1 MNKKSTQKG
10 KQFSLLRFFLL
21 LFLINISFA
30 SLQAKSIFYLSSN
43 NTFTSNQSQTIPL
56 QEAIDNLAKIYD
68 VSIIYDVEQ
77 LEKAKIKDWKTSKK
91 SIEVDLKDLLK
102 NFDLSYQKLNDRTFV
117 IKKNK
122 KNNSLKKK
130 NSSTSVAPPK
140 PVLKMLDA
148 KGFIL
153 DNETREPLIGVNIF
167 VENSGE
173 GTVTELDGSFTIR
186 AEEGSLLTISYLG
199 YLTQEI
205 KIKKA
210 NLGTILLSTN
220 SSQLD
225 EVVVVG
231 YGTQRRSDLTGALS
245 SVSEKELK
253 ALPSTGLDQALQGRA
268 AGVYVTQ
275 NSGAP
280 GGGVSIRIRGIG
292 STLTAEPLY
301 VIDGIPVVNDNQA
314 SSSNFSE
321 LDGGGQNSN
330 ALNTINPSD
339 IESIEILKD
348 ASATAI
354 YGARA
359 ANGVVLITTKR
370 GAKGT
375 SNLAFETYY
384 GVQELSKKIP
394 VLNLREYA
402 EYYNDVGWEGIE
414 EFQNPELLGEGTD
427 WQDAVFRQA
436 QMQNY
441 QLTASGGTEKT
452 RYALSGSY
460 HSKEGIVVGSDF
472 NRISGKINLDHSIS
486 DRVRIGN
493 SFLLS
498 RTKENITF
506 NDNSSG
512 VVYTALL
519 MVPNAPVRNS
529 DGSFAGPQEEI
540 TLSFDNPVARAL
552 ETNDV
557 NRKTRVL
564 SNIYLEADLF
574 SFLKYRTE
582 FGTDLI
588 YSDHSTFFPSFERGN
603 FFGKSGIRKNNSSSR
618 FWINKHLL
626 TFNKKFADKHNLT
639 VLAGFEA
646 QTGGYDWL
654 YASRDNLPTND
665 LQQINLG
672 DIGQQQTGGG
682 AGHWALLSYFGR
694 FNYGFDD
701 KYLLTGTLRVDG
713 SSRFSPNN
721 RYGVFP
727 SAAFA
732 WRLSNEEFIKNIEAI
747 DNFKLRVG
755 VGEVGNQEIGLY
767 SYLAN
772 LRNTNVV
779 FGDQLVTGFV
789 PDNISN
795 PDVRWES
802 SFQTNVGI
810 DLGLFNNRLE
820 LIMDYYVK
828 KADGM
833 LLPALIPLT
842 SGSLNAPFVNIG
854 EIENRGLEVSLNTVN
869 TTGQLKWNSGINFS
883 INRNEVINLGDN
895 GNLVGIIQR
904 IPVTRT
910 EEGKSISQF
919 YGYVMEGIFQDQAEV
934 TESPFQ
940 SDGTRAGDIKFA
952 DLNDDGII
960 NDEDQTFIGNPLPD
974 FTLNFSNEFNFKG
987 FDLNIFIQ
995 GVYGNEILNLMRRD
1009 IEGLAGLNNQSSVV
1023 KDRFTN
1029 LDGGTTV
1036 PRPTGSDPNANR
1048 RVSSR
1053 FIEDGSFIRIKNIT
1067 LGYNFPK
1074 TWLGRAGFSNLRLYA
1089 STQNLYTFTN
1099 YSGYDP
1105 EVGSYN
1111 QNPLINGVE
1120 NGRYPISRS
1129 YTFGINA
1136 NF

>member
-1 MNKKSTQKG
+1 
-10 KQFSLLRFFLL
+10 
-21 LFLINISFA
+21 
-30 SLQAKSIFYLSSN
+30 
-43 NTFTSNQSQTIPL
+43 
-56 QEAIDNLAKIYD
+56 
-68 VSIIYDVEQ
+68 
-77 LEKAKIKDWKTSKK
+77 
-91 SIEVDLKDLLK
+91 
-102 NFDLSYQKLNDRTFV
+102 V
-117 IKKNK
+117 I
-122 KNNSLKKK
+122 
-130 NSSTSVAPPK
+130 
-140 PVLKMLDA
+140 
-148 KGFIL
+148 
-153 DNETREPLIGVNIF
+153 
-167 VENSGE
+167 
-173 GTVTELDGSFTIR
+173 
-186 AEEGSLLTISYLG
+186 
-199 YLTQEI
+199 
-205 KIKKA
+205 
-210 NLGTILLSTN
+210 
-220 SSQLD
+220 
-225 EVVVVG
+225 
-231 YGTQRRSDLTGALS
+231 
-245 SVSEKELK
+245 
-253 ALPSTGLDQALQGRA
+253 
-268 AGVYVTQ
+268 
-275 NSGAP
+275 
-280 GGGVSIRIRGIG
+280 
-292 STLTAEPLY
+292 
-301 VIDGIPVVNDNQA
+301 
-314 SSSNFSE
+314 
-321 LDGGGQNSN
+321 
-330 ALNTINPSD
+330 
-339 IESIEILKD
+339 
-348 ASATAI
+348 
-354 YGARA
+354 
-359 ANGVVLITTKR
+359 
-370 GAKGT
+370 
-375 SNLAFETYY
+375 
-384 GVQELSKKIP
+384 
-394 VLNLREYA
+394 
-402 EYYNDVGWEGIE
+402 WEGIE

-427 WQDAVFRQA
+427 WQDAVFRKA

-441 QLTASGGTEKT
+441 QLTASGGTDKT

-460 HSKEGIVVGSDF
+460 HTKEGIVVGSDF

-519 MVPNAPVRNS
+519 MVPNAPVRNA

-564 SNIYLEADLF
+564 SNLYLEVDLF
-574 SFLKYRTE
+574 STLKYRTE

-603 FFGKSGIRKNNSSSR
+603 FFGKSGIRKNSSSSR

-639 VLAGFEA
+639 ALAGFEA
-646 QTGGYDWL
+646 QTGGFDWL
-654 YASRDNLPTND
+654 SASRDNLPTND

-694 FNYGFDD
+694 FNYGFSE

-721 RYGVFP
+721 RYGFFP
-727 SAAFA
+727 SAALA

-779 FGDQLVTGFV
+779 FGDQLITGFV
-789 PDNISN
+789 PDNIAN
-795 PDVRWES
+795 PNVRWES

-854 EIENRGLEVSLNTVN
+854 EIENRGLEISLNTVN
-869 TTGQLKWNSGINFS
+869 TTGQLKWNTGINFS

-919 YGYVMEGIFQDQAEV
+919 YGYVMEGIFQNQAEV
-934 TESPFQ
+934 VESPFQ
-940 SDGTRAGDIKFA
+940 SDGTRAGDVKFK
-952 DLNDDGII
+952 DLNNDGVID
-960 NDEDQTFIGNPLPD
+960 DEDQTFIGNPLPD
-974 FTLNFSNEFNFKG
+974 FTMNLSNEFNYKG

-995 GVYGNEILNLMRRD
+995 GVYGNEILNIMRRD

-1023 KDRFTN
+1023 KDRFNN

-1048 RVSSR
+1048 RVSTR

-1074 TWLGRAGFSNLRLYA
+1074 TWLSRVGFKNLRVYA
-1089 STQNLYTFTN
+1089 STQNLFTFTN

-1129 YTFGINA
+1129 YTFGVNA